1 MRKSIEIVVQGL
13 RLRGVVHAP
22 LAGSRGAAELNEVG
36 VVILHPGFL
45 PRSGQGDFAVALAEA
60 IAEEGVPAVRIDMPG
75 LGDSEGDLPE
85 DSFAFI
91 DITQEGG
98 FAEVA
103 WECVERIQE
112 QLHWR
117 KVIIGGHCG
126 GAITGFFALAD
137 RKRNGVAGM
146 FALETMF
153 HMVRSAAPVQ
163 TAEAP
168 MGGSSWRLRREV
180 FRQEMRAALLNSK
193 FGGSLQKLAQRSRE
207 MLKGKRPVPAAN
219 PGAAKGGGNGRPIP
233 KQLPVESN
241 FKLLKSVEQ
250 VIKSD
255 LPLLFVTADDPTK
268 PAECDY
274 VEYLLSRCAGQ
285 ARHER
290 LFGTDHGFLSGGGKD
305 RVIACV
311 TKWIGAEFRQGVV
324 A

>member
-1 MRKSIEIVVQGL
+1 MRKCIEIIVQGS
-13 RLRGVVHAP
+13 RLRGVVHLPPAD
-22 LAGSRGAAELNEVG
+22 G
-36 VVILHPGFL
+36 VTTNDLLHPGFL
-45 PRSGQGDFAVALAEA
+45 PRSGQGDFAVALADA
-60 IAEEGVPAVRIDMPG
+60 IADAGVMTVRIDMPG

-103 WECVERIQE
+103 WECVERIRE
-112 QLHWR
+112 QLGLH

-126 GAITGFFALAD
+126 GAITGFFALSD

-163 TAEAP
+163 TADVPLAR
-168 MGGSSWRLRREV
+168 GSWGLRREV
-180 FRQEMRAALLNSK
+180 FRQEMRAALLNSQ
-193 FGGSLQKLAQRSRE
+193 FGGSMQKFVQRTRE
-207 MLKGKRPVPAAN
+207 MLKFKRTNGASNSGLSVTPEKDKASVLKPLPA
-219 PGAAKGGGNGRPIP
+219 
-233 KQLPVESN
+233 ESN

-250 VIKSD
+250 VLKSD

-274 VEYLLSRCAGQ
+274 VEYLLSRSAGH

-290 LFGTDHGFLSGGGKD
+290 LFGTDHGFLSGGGKG
-305 RVIACV
+305 RVIECV
-311 TKWIGAEFRQGVV
+311 TKWIGAEFRQPVV